1 MVALLLYKR
10 LMHGMVSRMFF
21 FSFFS
26 ALPTSQNMNIF
37 ILMKKEVQKLK
48 KYTHYFFNY
57 LEAFSWTD
65 ISISYAKPFSQ
76 IFYVCID
83 WVWNN
88 SRSKTSIKS
97 GKRNTSYF
105 LIFQIWYDIKEDQ
118 CSIWTRT
125 VKSRKK

>member
-26 ALPTSQNMNIF
+26 SLPTSQNMNIF

-57 LEAFSWTD
+57 LE
-65 ISISYAKPFSQ
+65 KPFLGQ
-76 IFYVCID
+76 IYRFHMP
-83 WVWNN
+83 NL
-88 SRSKTSIKS
+88 
-97 GKRNTSYF
+97 F
-105 LIFQIWYDIKEDQ
+105 LKFFIFALIEYETILDLRPQ
-118 CSIWTRT
+118 
-125 VKSRKK
+125 